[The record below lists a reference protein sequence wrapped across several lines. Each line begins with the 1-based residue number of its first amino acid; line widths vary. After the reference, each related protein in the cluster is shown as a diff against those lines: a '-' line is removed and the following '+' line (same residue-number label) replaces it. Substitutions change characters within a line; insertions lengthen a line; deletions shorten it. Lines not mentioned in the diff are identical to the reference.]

1 MIVAWYNANGWN
13 NLHSNLGIFKL
24 LTLCIMIL
32 FLKKFTFQSG
42 DIQILERMLARRN
55 LEPKFTFQS
64 GDIQIGKDKK
74 FEELY
79 DLFTFQS
86 GDIQILG
93 LCQKY
98 IMTLFIYIPIW

>member
-1 MIVAWYNANGWN
+1 M
-13 NLHSNLGIFKL
+13 IFKL
-24 LTLCIMIL
+24 AELTT
-32 FLKKFTFQSG
+32 LKTDSS
-42 DIQILERMLARRN
+42 I
-55 LEPKFTFQS
+55 FTFQS

-86 GDIQILG
+86 GDIQINYSDMQNMLSSKIFTFQSGDIQILG